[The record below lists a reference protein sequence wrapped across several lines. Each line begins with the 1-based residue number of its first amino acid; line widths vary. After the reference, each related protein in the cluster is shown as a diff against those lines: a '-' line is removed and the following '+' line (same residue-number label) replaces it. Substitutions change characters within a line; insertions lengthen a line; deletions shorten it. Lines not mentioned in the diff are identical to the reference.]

1 MATNYSVEVCG
12 DLERTFSGYNL
23 HRPMKVGHYDEG
35 RQLSYSMTTV
45 DSPSEI
51 INVTIKINKF
61 VGGGFAG
68 QVYKVEIL
76 ETNGDSNSC
85 FAKGNIYAMKILIP
99 PSGFSLMFRNLLY
112 AIGFQGPFQ
121 LQTNPVAARCGALW
135 QKLIQRAAQS
145 RFGDRAS
152 VNSVYATFI
161 DHTLGSCGELSDW
174 VEGRTWQL
182 EVDDQMAL
190 LSKWDRGKRVD
201 SEKLGSPEFR
211 AKKEFMHQFV
221 VLLHEMGAHEF
232 ARQYEWSTWKSQ
244 PNCLKLLSTD
254 DVPEK
259 GLVAVDFRAGLAL
272 LPFLP
277 MSPGDV
283 KLILQGLLRGSLV
296 QFDRGSLTKLKS
308 YITSRKEVFADL
320 LPLVEELEECERIYR
335 DSLPDI
341 THNHVRLLF
350 SRRLWSTML
359 SSSGTGLRVRNTI
372 DKKFEESLK
381 KKPLLGFGFWCLG
394 LIPFLGTVC
403 RKCIG
408 HHLWRNHYISLFR
421 PSYFIQ
427 ALRGKTVEAAIGW
440 HRDERISD
448 VAAKRI
454 AGSIGLFFVHLPFSV
469 LPPGFHKFFTSW
481 SYFKERIAYIVVR
494 PFRLYFNAALRE
506 EWLREMV
513 EEGLRKRILSR
524 EDARE
529 IENQLKEPYIQKYL
543 KSLAVHVMTLP
554 ITQVVS
560 VAVAGIYILTHPE
573 LSWQEASAT
582 ALVIIGS
589 FQVVPISPGSLTRG
603 LYVLWLVIRE
613 RNFKDYNIA
622 VILGFFKYVG
632 YLAFPIQM
640 TYRYPTIA
648 RFMAAHWA
656 TEAVHAVPVFGEGGA
671 LLEHKIFCLFYNWPL
686 TIRRRMNK
694 RSELRKAMNPRW
706 RHMIPIALCA
716 TGVLYTVDYYYLQ
729 YNDTILGFS
738 GVLSLTFSGIKQLI
752 SLVTSLTL
760 PTLEQLAALIHFIP
774 FTTALIVGGFSGSL
788 VTRWCGGTTL
798 NRRIILSA
806 LTGVVMGVL
815 YALVSGLVSARAGTS
830 VEWGALVSGGV
841 WQVFGYSIATTAGA
855 TLTELSLPEPVE
867 KG

>member
-1 MATNYSVEVCG
+1 MATNYSVELCN
-12 DLERTFSGYNL
+12 DLEKKFSTYNL
-23 HRPMKVGHYDEG
+23 YRPMKVGHYDQG
-35 RQLSYSMTTV
+35 RQLTYTINTV
-45 DSPSEI
+45 ASPSRTI
-51 INVTIKINKF
+51 DVTVKINKF

-68 QVYKVEIL
+68 QVYKVEVMD
-76 ETNGDSNSC
+76 TNGDTAGG

-112 AIGFQGPFQ
+112 AIGFQGSFQ

-135 QKLIQRAAQS
+135 QMLIQRAAQS

-152 VNSVYATFI
+152 VNSVYATFV
-161 DHTLGSCGELSDW
+161 DQTLGSCGELSDW

-182 EVDDQMAL
+182 EVDDQMGR
-190 LSKWDRGKRVD
+190 LSKWDHGKKVD
-201 SEKLGSPEFR
+201 AGKLGSPEFR
-211 AKKEFMHQFV
+211 AKKEFMQQFV
-221 VLLHEMGAHEF
+221 ALLHEMGAHEF

-244 PNCLKLLSTD
+244 PNCLKLLSTESTPD
-254 DVPEK
+254 K

-283 KLILQGLLRGSLV
+283 KLIFQGLLRGSLV
-296 QFDRGSLTKLKS
+296 QFDRGNLPKLKS
-308 YITSRKEVFADL
+308 FVTNHKDSFSDL
-320 LPLVEELEECERIYR
+320 LPLLDELETSERIYR

-341 THNHVRLLF
+341 THNHFRLLF
-350 SRRLWSTML
+350 SKRLWSTML
-359 SSSGTGLRVRNTI
+359 SSSSTGLRVRNTI
-372 DKKFEESLK
+372 DRKFEQSLK

-394 LIPFLGTVC
+394 LIPFLGTIF
-403 RKCIG
+403 RKFIG
-408 HHLWRNHYISLFR
+408 HHSWRKHYFSLFN
-421 PSYFIQ
+421 PSYLVK
-427 ALRGKTVEAAIGW
+427 ALKGKAAEAAIGW
-440 HRDERISD
+440 HRDERVTD
-448 VAAKRI
+448 VAAKKI
-454 AGSIGLFFVHLPFSV
+454 AGSLGLFFIHLPFSV
-469 LPPGFHKFFTSW
+469 LPPGLHKFFTSW
-481 SYFKERIAYIVVR
+481 SYFRERVAFIVVR
-494 PFRLYFNAALRE
+494 PFRLYFNASLRE

-513 EEGLRKRILSR
+513 EEGLRKRILTR

-560 VAVAGIYILTHPE
+560 VTVAGIYILTHPE

-589 FQVVPISPGSLTRG
+589 FQVVPLSPGSLTRG

-613 RNFKDYNIA
+613 RNVKDYNIA

-671 LLEHKIFCLFYNWPL
+671 LLEHKIFGLFYNWPL
-686 TIRRRMNK
+686 TIRRRMNQ
-694 RSELRKAMNPRW
+694 RTELRKTMKPRW
-706 RHMIPIALCA
+706 WHVIPIVLCA
-716 TGVLYTVDYYYLQ
+716 TAVLFTVDHYYLQ
-729 YNDTILGFS
+729 HNETILGFS
-738 GVLSLTFSGIKQLI
+738 GVLSLAFSGIKQLI

-760 PTLEQLAALIHFIP
+760 PNLEQLSALIHFVP
-774 FTTALIVGGFSGSL
+774 FTMALIIGGLSGSL
-788 VTRWCGGTTL
+788 VTRGCGGTSL
-798 NRRIILSA
+798 NRRVILSA
-806 LTGVVMGVL
+806 LAGVVMGVS
-815 YALVSGLVSARAGTS
+815 YAAVAALISIRTGAS
-830 VEWGALVSGGV
+830 VEWGSLISGAV

-855 TLTELSLPEPVE
+855 ILTELTLPEPVE